1 MAKKST
7 EFTESTESFE
17 SPESTESFESPEVS
31 KTTVFSEVSEVYE
44 TVSPKSIASEFQFDP
59 SLMSEEFNAP
69 RTPRLPYAIVIN
81 DNPCGIFI
89 PKKNAVKAGWTNL
102 KDLKEAEVDFSG
114 RKETGLLLSI
124 VRMAILGNVPPYIR
138 YKNADENGELSGT
151 MVGIGFY
158 DVDKPLLDKK
168 TMEVVSEHLVM
179 FLDNSNNLLHS
190 RPIRVRFK
198 NVSLWCLREALEE
211 FYTAMET
218 TFAKL
223 ADTTPSGKNDKWR
236 SLCIFNCEF
245 KPVKEG
251 EGNNKS
257 WCMKI
262 DNWLMPSIDNF
273 SSMFLG
279 MKTQRSVV
287 WESYDMN
294 SASLESKALPGSNQ
308 ALLRSAD

>member
-1 MAKKST
+1 MTKKS
-7 EFTESTESFE
+7 TESTES
-17 SPESTESFESPEVS
+17 TES
-31 KTTVFSEVSEVYE
+31 KVSETSVFVE
-44 TVSPKSIASEFQFDP
+44 EIASEFQFDP
-59 SLMSEEFNAP
+59 SLMSEEFNTP

-89 PKKNAVKAGWTNL
+89 PQKNAIKAGWVNIE
-102 KDLKEAEVDFSG
+102 DLKEVDFSG
-114 RKETGLLLSI
+114 RKEIGLLLSI

-151 MVGIGFY
+151 IVGVGFY

-211 FYTAMET
+211 FYTTMEI

>member
-1 MAKKST
+1 MTKKS
-7 EFTESTESFE
+7 TESTES
-17 SPESTESFESPEVS
+17 TES
-31 KTTVFSEVSEVYE
+31 KVSETSVFVE
-44 TVSPKSIASEFQFDP
+44 EIASEFQFDP
-59 SLMSEEFNAP
+59 SLMSEEFNTP

-89 PKKNAVKAGWTNL
+89 PQKNAIKAGWVNIE
-102 KDLKEAEVDFSG
+102 DLKEVDFSG
-114 RKETGLLLSI
+114 RKEIGLLLSI

-151 MVGIGFY
+151 IVGVGFY

-211 FYTAMET
+211 FYTTMET

>member
-1 MAKKST
+1 MTKKS
-7 EFTESTESFE
+7 TESTES
-17 SPESTESFESPEVS
+17 TES
-31 KTTVFSEVSEVYE
+31 KVSETSVFVKE
-44 TVSPKSIASEFQFDP
+44 IASEFQFDA
-59 SLMSEEFNAP
+59 SLMSEEFNTP

-89 PKKNAVKAGWTNL
+89 PQKNAIKAGWVNIE
-102 KDLKEAEVDFSG
+102 DLKEVDFSG
-114 RKETGLLLSI
+114 RKEIGLLLSI

-151 MVGIGFY
+151 IVGVGFY

-211 FYTAMET
+211 FYTTMET

>member
-1 MAKKST
+1 MTKKS
-7 EFTESTESFE
+7 TESTES
-17 SPESTESFESPEVS
+17 TES
-31 KTTVFSEVSEVYE
+31 KVSETSVFVKE
-44 TVSPKSIASEFQFDP
+44 IASEFQFDA
-59 SLMSEEFNAP
+59 SLMSEEFNTP

-89 PKKNAVKAGWTNL
+89 PQKNAIKAGWVNIE
-102 KDLKEAEVDFSG
+102 DLKEVDFSG
-114 RKETGLLLSI
+114 RKEIGLLLSI

-151 MVGIGFY
+151 IVGVGFY

-211 FYTAMET
+211 FYTTMET

-279 MKTQRSVV
+279 LQTQRSVV

-308 ALLRSAD
+308 ALLRGAD